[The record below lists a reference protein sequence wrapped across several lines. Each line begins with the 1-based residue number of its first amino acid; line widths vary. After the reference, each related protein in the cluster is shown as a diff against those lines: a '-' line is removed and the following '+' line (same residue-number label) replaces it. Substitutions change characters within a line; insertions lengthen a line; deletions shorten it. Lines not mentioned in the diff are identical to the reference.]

1 MKHNKL
7 IQIVLATLILV
18 TTSSTALAHPHHC
31 CCCHCCKNGHRIP
44 IFPSYRHYVPR
55 ETGKKVEQE
64 PYDPYLNHLKT
75 APGKP
80 ANIKT
85 KVKVVY
91 PQHSGYQ
98 SQEELVKEDT
108 VLFEIMD
115 SLVQAR
121 W

>member
-1 MKHNKL
+1 MKHNKV
-7 IQIVLATLILV
+7 IQIVLATIILV
-18 TTSSTALAHPHHC
+18 TTSSTALAHHREC
-31 CCCHCCKNGHRIP
+31 CCCCKNEHRSSI
-44 IFPSYRHYVPR
+44 YPR
-55 ETGKKVEQE
+55 YIYYNPNKTTKKVEQE